1 MFDELLEVEGVY
13 KVDRNGICRNI
24 ASELFL
30 EAGPVK
36 ATINLLVDKA
46 TVPFIARYR
55 KEKTGGLD
63 ETQIRGIQSKLN
75 YYVELESRK
84 VTVLKTIHAAG
95 SLDDVLKKKIVE
107 CKEKTVLEDIYLP
120 FKPKRHSKASK
131 AREAGLAPLAEFIME
146 QKQLDVSRE
155 KFLKKF
161 IKKEKGINTEEDALS
176 GASDIIAE
184 RIKENIEVREWI
196 RKFFARTGIIIT
208 EPVKEWKDKKSK
220 YDMYY
225 SFTEPV
231 KNSASH
237 RMLAIRRGAKEKVL
251 SWKIEVDRERVE
263 GFISSVYL
271 KDPDHE
277 FVKTFRNAIRKAEL
291 SLSISMEMELF
302 YERIKEAEAEAINV
316 FSKNLNSLLLDPP
329 AGHKVILGVD
339 PGFRT
344 GCKLAVVDSYGQFK
358 EYEAIFPHEPQNK
371 KDEATD
377 VIVGLIKKYK
387 VELIAVGN
395 GTASR
400 ESASFINVVLKRHGL
415 EDVQMVIVSES
426 GASVYSASEV
436 AIAEFPKLDI
446 TVRGAIS
453 IARRLQDPLS
463 ELVKIDPKSIGVGQ
477 YQHDVSQVE
486 LQKSL
491 KNVVESCV
499 NFVGVEAN
507 TASKEVLSYVSGV
520 GSFLAGNI
528 VKYREEHGPFKSRKD
543 FKKIPML
550 GDKAFEQCAGF
561 LRIRNSMNRLDNSS
575 IHPESYSIVE
585 KMARDISV
593 ELDELVGN
601 KSFIQR
607 IPFKKYITDEVG
619 MLTLEDIEKELVKPG
634 LDPRKKFENI
644 EFRDEI
650 KTIGHLK
657 QDMKLFGK
665 VTNVTN
671 FGAFVDLGVHQD
683 GLIHISNLSDK
694 FVKDPNEIVSVGD
707 KVRVKV
713 LSVDA
718 ELKRIALARI

>member
-1 MFDELLEVEGVY
+1 MFEELIEVEGIY
-13 KVDRNGICRNI
+13 KVDRNVICGNI
-24 ASELFL
+24 ASELSI
-30 EAGPVK
+30 ETGPVM
-36 ATINLLVDKA
+36 ATIKLLVDKA

-63 ETQIRGIQSKLN
+63 ETQIRGIQTKLN
-75 YYVELESRK
+75 YYVDLESRK
-84 VTVLKTIHAAG
+84 ATVLKTIHAAG
-95 SLDDVLKKKIVE
+95 CLDDALKKKIIE
-107 CKEKTVLEDIYLP
+107 CKEKTTLEDIYLP

-131 AREAGLAPLAEFIME
+131 ARDAGLAPLAEFIME
-146 QKQLDVSRE
+146 QKQLETSRE
-155 KFLKKF
+155 EFLKQF
-161 IKKEKGINTEEDALS
+161 IKKEKGIKTEEEALG

-184 RIKENIEVREWI
+184 KIKENIEVREWI
-196 RKFFARTGIIIT
+196 RKFFARTGVIVT
-208 EPVKEWKDKKSK
+208 EPCKEWKGKKSK

-231 KNSASH
+231 KDSASH
-237 RMLAIRRGAKEKVL
+237 RMLAIRRGSKEKVL

-263 GFISSVYL
+263 GFISGGYL
-271 KDPDHE
+271 KDIEHE
-277 FVKTFRNAIRKAEL
+277 FTKTFRHAIKKAEIA
-291 SLSISMEMELF
+291 LSISMEMELF
-302 YERIKEAEAEAINV
+302 CERIKEAEAEAINV

-358 EYEAIFPHEPQNK
+358 EYEAIFPHEPQNQK
-371 KDEATD
+371 AEATD
-377 VIVGLIKKYK
+377 VITGFIKKYK

-400 ESASFINVVLKRHGL
+400 ESASFINAVLKRHGM

-436 AIAEFPKLDI
+436 AIEEFPELDV

-486 LQKSL
+486 LQRSL
-491 KNVVESCV
+491 KSIVESCV
-499 NFVGVEAN
+499 NFVGVEVN

-520 GSFLAGNI
+520 GSFLAGSI
-528 VKYREEHGPFKSRKD
+528 VNYREENGPFKSRKD

-550 GDKAFEQCAGF
+550 GGKAFEQCAGF
-561 LRIRNSMNRLDNSS
+561 LRIRNSTNRLDNSS
-575 IHPESYSIVE
+575 IHPESYPIVE
-585 KMARDISV
+585 KMAKDISV

-601 KSFIQR
+601 KSSIQR
-607 IPFKKYITDEVG
+607 IPFKKYVTDEVG

-644 EFRDEI
+644 EFRAEI

-657 QDMKLFGK
+657 PDMKLFGK

-694 FVKDPNEIVSVGD
+694 FVKDPNEVVSVGD

-713 LSVDA
+713 LSVDT
-718 ELKRIALARI
+718 ELKRIALEKI